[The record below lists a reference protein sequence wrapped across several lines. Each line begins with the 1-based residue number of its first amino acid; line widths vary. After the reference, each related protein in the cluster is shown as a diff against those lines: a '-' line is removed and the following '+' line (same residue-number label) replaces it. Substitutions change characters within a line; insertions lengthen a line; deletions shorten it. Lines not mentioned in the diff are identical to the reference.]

1 MKKRESKTDQLNY
14 RYERARL
21 FEQEALSK
29 TLALNSSLYPKWI
42 EGTDCFVYERETKT
56 GKEYRLID
64 ALATTDNIAFDHIA
78 LAHTLSQASGE
89 KANAESLPICQV
101 NVCPSRTKIEF
112 EAFNKHWCFHS
123 RKGVCEEILVH
134 PSHWLISP
142 DGKKAAFVRDY
153 NLWVRD
159 LICDTEQPLTYDGK
173 HHYAYATIPERAD
186 LVSEFASLQ
195 QPQLPQALWSP
206 DSKKLF
212 TMQTD
217 ERQVTPIPV
226 TAYVP
231 SDGSVR
237 PKSWQPRYAL
247 PGDKHI
253 VEYRMLTLDIESGSA
268 IEARYPRVLDV
279 GVVPSPFLRKR
290 VWWSSDSRTAYFVD
304 MSRCEKQARV
314 VACNTQSGESKV
326 LFEETAETF
335 IDLNFMSEES
345 CTLLPLPDSEE
356 LIWFSERSGWAH
368 LYLYD
373 LKTGE
378 LKHPITEGQWLVRE
392 IVDFDSARRDIYLQ
406 AAGRA
411 PGRDPYYREICRVNI
426 NSCKLTPLASGD
438 YDYYMHKEGSQ
449 NTLFA
454 GIFGRDISGVSGLSP
469 KGNYFVT
476 TRSRVDQPSVSELRN
491 REGKMIMELLVAD
504 ISSLPKSWQWPE
516 PVKLRGADN
525 KTDIYGV
532 VFRPTH
538 FDPNKQYPVID
549 YALGL
554 SIAAIAPKGS
564 FFSDVNSAVGYLPAA
579 AWAELGFIVVIID
592 GRGTAYRSKRFHD
605 ESYGRQHTASNLED
619 HIAGI
624 KQLAKR
630 YAYMDINRVGITG
643 PGGCNAPAY
652 GLLAYPDFYKVG
664 VACSIYDPRLTF
676 GFESF
681 QGLPQDEDYRLS
693 ILGNLAANLQ
703 GKLLLIH
710 GMLDNLFAS
719 SGVFQLIE
727 ALIRENKN
735 FDMLILPNGGH
746 LFREGYQLRR
756 AWDYMVTHLQGN
768 QPPTNFTLRSRF
780 ELE

>member
-1 MKKRESKTDQLNY
+1 MTQLENKPDEVRS

-21 FEQEALSK
+21 LEQETLTK
-29 TLALNSSLYPKWI
+29 TMALNASLYPKWL
-42 EGTDCFVYERETKT
+42 EGNDCFVYERETKT

-64 ALATTDNIAFDHIA
+64 VLTKTDNPAFDHTD
-78 LAHTLSQASGE
+78 LADALSQAAGE
-89 KANAESLPICQV
+89 KADAENLPICQV
-101 NVCPSRTKIEF
+101 NVYPSRARVEF
-112 EAFNKHWCFHS
+112 DAFDKHWCFHS
-123 RKGVCEEILVH
+123 GKGDCEEVLVH
-134 PSHWLISP
+134 PPHWLISP

-153 NLWVRD
+153 NLWISD
-159 LICDTEQPLTYDGK
+159 LVCDTEQALTHDGE
-173 HHYAYATIPERAD
+173 HHYAYGTMPERAD
-186 LVSEFASLQ
+186 LVSEFASLR

-217 ERQVTPIPV
+217 ERQVARIPV
-226 TAYVP
+226 TSYVP
-231 SDGSVR
+231 CDGSVR
-237 PKSWQPRYAL
+237 PQSWQPRYAL
-247 PGDKHI
+247 PGDKQI

-268 IEARYPRVLDV
+268 VGARHSRVLDV
-279 GVVPSPFLRKR
+279 GVVPGPFLRKR
-290 VWWSSDSRTAYFVD
+290 VWWSGDSRTAYFVD

-314 VACNTQSGESKV
+314 VACDTQSGESNV
-326 LFEETAETF
+326 LFEEAAATF

-378 LKHPITEGQWLVRE
+378 LKYPITEGQWLVRE
-392 IVDFDSARRDIYLQ
+392 IVGLDLERRDIYFQ
-406 AAGRA
+406 AAGRVA
-411 PGRDPYYREICRVNI
+411 DRDPYYREICRVNI
-426 NSCKLTPLASGD
+426 DSREMIALASSD
-438 YDYYMHKEGSQ
+438 HEYVMHKPGSQ

-454 GIFGRDISGVSGLSP
+454 GIFGRDVSGVSGLSP
-469 KGNYFVT
+469 TGNYFVT
-476 TRSRVDQPSVSELRN
+476 TRTRVNQRSVSELRN
-491 REGKMIMELLVAD
+491 REGDMLMELAIAD
-504 ISSLPKSWQWPE
+504 ISNLLKNWQWPE
-516 PVKLRGADN
+516 PVKLRAADN

-532 VFRPTH
+532 VFRPTD

-592 GRGTAYRSKRFHD
+592 GRGTAYRNKKFHD
-605 ESYGRQHTASNLED
+605 ESYGQQHTASNLED
-619 HIAGI
+619 HITGI
-624 KQLAKR
+624 QQLAER
-630 YAYMDINRVGITG
+630 YPYIDINRVGITG

-652 GLLAYPDFYKVG
+652 GLLAYPEFYKVG
-664 VACSIYDPRLTF
+664 VACSVYDPHLMF
-676 GFESF
+676 GFESY
-681 QGLPQDEDYRLS
+681 QGLPQENDYHPS
-693 ILGNLAANLQ
+693 ILGNLAGNLQ

-710 GMLDNLFAS
+710 GMLDNLFPS
-719 SGVFQLIE
+719 SGMFQLVD
-727 ALIRENKN
+727 ALVRENKN
-735 FDMLILPNGGH
+735 FDTLILPNGGH